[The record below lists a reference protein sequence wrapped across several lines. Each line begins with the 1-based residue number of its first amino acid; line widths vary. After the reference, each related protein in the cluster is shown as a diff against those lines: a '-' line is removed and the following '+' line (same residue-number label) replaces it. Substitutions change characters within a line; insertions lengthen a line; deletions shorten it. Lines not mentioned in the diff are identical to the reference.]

1 MSGSKIYYDD
11 TAGRYRVEGVS
22 EEDED
27 ALWTSLV
34 EVLSDPHHA
43 GEMYTSA
50 APYDPTFWVI
60 HPTAER
66 LLNAKR
72 IAVALH
78 GEVFDETWSYDH
90 VHKAASDTGQ
100 VRPAT
105 HSTAFGMKGS
115 RAQPCHSLRRGTGEN
130 AHALLTRG
138 DCGCVC
144 GWCAGVRVV

>member
-1 MSGSKIYYDD
+1 MGQLSRMSGSKIYYDD
-11 TAGRYRVEGVS
+11 TAERYRVEGVS

-100 VRPAT
+100 VGFSHPLNSVWNER
-105 HSTAFGMKGS
+105 
-115 RAQPCHSLRRGTGEN
+115 QPCSTLPFAEKGY
-130 AHALLTRG
+130 
-138 DCGCVC
+138 C
-144 GWCAGVRVV
+144 